1 MCNCPASISSSL
13 LYHKIYIMRNN
24 ILFLSLA
31 VLLFSCSN
39 NNQTENNS
47 NVTKSERPTPGNHK
61 SVGSLSFKLNGEF
74 FEADPGRAKAWT
86 TNQVPLAMLMAKN
99 DKGLSVSMQMQ
110 NIMGKGTYKLDGDSK
125 GNVNF
130 TVNGKTYWTRSVKGD
145 NYLNVVITSTKN
157 QATVVLLSGTFDG
170 VLEDKD
176 GNIVQI
182 TEGRFTTE
190 SL

>member
-1 MCNCPASISSSL
+1 M
-13 LYHKIYIMRNN
+13 KN
-24 ILFLSLA
+24 IFFF
-31 VLLFSCSN
+31 LLFFFLLSC
-39 NNQTENNS
+39 NNS
-47 NVTKSERPTPGNHK
+47 TEKKSDDSKENIKSERPTPGNHK

-86 TNQVPLAMLMAKN
+86 TNQIPLAMLMAKN

-110 NIMGKGTYKLDGDSK
+110 NITGKGTYKLDGDSK

-145 NYLNVVITSTKN
+145 NYLDVVITSTKN
-157 QATVVLLSGTFDG
+157 QATVVLLSGTFHG

-176 GNIVQI
+176 GNMVQI
-182 TEGRFTTE
+182 TEGKFTTE